1 MQENNPPISNKKLI
15 QMAYLSARALKNG
28 KKYQSERLNKISQ
41 KMGVEV
47 HLVVVDVNKIETT
60 VNRALD
66 GRNNLH

>member
-1 MQENNPPISNKKLI
+1 
-15 QMAYLSARALKNG
+15 MAYLSARALKNG